1 MSARMNRSV
10 ERASMFHAAFF
21 GKPNH
26 GIGIMHVKMRL
37 LVNNM
42 HDDLD
47 KITCMIKLLSKAGVA
62 ELVDAPDS
70 GSGS

>member
-1 MSARMNRSV
+1 
-10 ERASMFHAAFF
+10 
-21 GKPNH
+21 
-26 GIGIMHVKMRL
+26 MHVKMRL